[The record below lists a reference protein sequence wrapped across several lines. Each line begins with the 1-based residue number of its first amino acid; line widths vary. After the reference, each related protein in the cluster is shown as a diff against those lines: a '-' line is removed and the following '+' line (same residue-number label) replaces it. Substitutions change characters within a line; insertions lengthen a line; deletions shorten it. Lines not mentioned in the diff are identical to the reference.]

1 MLLTLKI
8 ACALLGAIPATG
20 ALYQYV
26 RTQYENYQYPPVG
39 KMIDVGG
46 YKLHINDTGTGGP
59 TVILDA
65 GIGCNSLDWAL
76 VQPEIA
82 KFSRVCSIDRAGSA
96 WSETSSKPRTSE
108 VIVEEMR
115 TLLKKSNISGPYILV
130 GHSFGGLNSQLYA
143 SKYPDEVAGIVL
155 VDSAHEDQLQ
165 RLPQD
170 ANNKQAAL
178 LKQKALLLTLSR
190 LGVVRLLHSLPQA
203 KKQVEIFPE
212 NIRSLYLS
220 QKQQTKHLKTM
231 LEESENLEES
241 LNQLKQ
247 AENKIRN
254 KPLIVISAGKA
265 PTPQEVGLSQE
276 DTDKMTSA
284 WRELQKDLASKSTKS
299 HHIIAEDS
307 GHMIPQHQP
316 KIIVDAIQSMVNEV
330 RKAS

>member
-8 ACALLGAIPATG
+8 ACALGMLPATG
-20 ALYQYV
+20 ALYQYIS
-26 RTQYENYQYPPVG
+26 TKYENYQYPPIG

-46 YKLHINDTGTGGP
+46 YKLHINDKGSGGP

-82 KFSRVCSIDRAGSA
+82 KFARVCSIDRAGSA
-96 WSETSSKPRTSE
+96 WSEASSKPRTSE
-108 VIVEEMR
+108 VIVDEMR
-115 TLLKKSNISGPYILV
+115 TLLKKSNIPGPYILV
-130 GHSFGGLNSQLYA
+130 GHSFGGLNAQLYA
-143 SKYPDEVAGIVL
+143 NKYPNEVAGVVL

-170 ANNKQAAL
+170 PNNKQAAL
-178 LKQKALLLTLSR
+178 LKQKVLLLTLSR
-190 LGVVRLLHSLPQA
+190 FGVVRLLHSLPQA

-212 NIRSLYLS
+212 NIRSLYFS

-316 KIIVDAIQSMVNEV
+316 KIIVDAVQSMVNEIG
-330 RKAS
+330 KTS

>member
-1 MLLTLKI
+1 MLLILKI
-8 ACALLGAIPATG
+8 ACALGMIPATG

-26 RTQYENYQYPPVG
+26 CTQYENYQYPPVG

-46 YKLHINDTGTGGP
+46 YKLHINDMGSGGP
-59 TVILDA
+59 AVILDA
-65 GIGCNSLDWAL
+65 GIGCNSLDWTL

-82 KFSRVCSIDRAGSA
+82 KFTRVCSVDRAGSA
-96 WSETSSKPRTSE
+96 WSESSSKPRTSE
-108 VIVEEMR
+108 IIIEEMHS
-115 TLLKKSNISGPYILV
+115 LLKKGNIPGPYILV

-143 SKYPDEVAGIVL
+143 NKYPDEVAGIVL

-203 KKQVEIFPE
+203 KKQVEVFPE
-212 NIRSLYLS
+212 KIRSLYLS
-220 QKQQTKHLKTM
+220 QKQQTKHLKVM
-231 LEESENLEES
+231 LEEADKLEES
-241 LNQLKQ
+241 LAQLKQ

-276 DTDKMTSA
+276 FTDKFNA
-284 WRELQKDLASKSTKS
+284 VWRELQKDLLNKSTKS
-299 HHIIAEDS
+299 THIIAEDS

-316 KIIVDAIQSMVNEV
+316 QIIIDAVQSMVNEV